1 MNNSI
6 KFVLVEW
13 PESKN
18 WLEKAAS
25 GSSEAYA
32 AEHDDRLQN
41 PAVFVVSEFLEDDEE
56 E

>member
-1 MNNSI
+1 MNRNI
-6 KFVLVEW
+6 KFVLIEW
-13 PESKN
+13 PESKS

-25 GSSEAYA
+25 NSSEAYA

-41 PAVFVVSEFLEDDEE
+41 PAVFVVSDFLGEDEE